1 MKAECEECLAMFD
14 VSDDAIVGEVVTC
27 PECGSDL
34 EIVEVGSDVVK
45 TRKVQLS
52 GEDWGE

>member
-1 MKAECEECLAMFD
+1 MAVFEIAE
-14 VSDDAIVGEVVTC
+14 DAIVGEVITC

-34 EIVEVGSDVVK
+34 EIVEISGDIAKS
-45 TRKVQLS
+45 RKVQLS

>member
-1 MKAECEECLAMFD
+1 MAVFEIAK
-14 VSDDAIVGEVVTC
+14 DAIVGEVITC

-34 EIVEVGSDVVK
+34 EIVEISGDIAKS
-45 TRKVQLS
+45 RKVQLS